1 MNQHAPGF
9 LHRHRHALLWVVKIV
24 VSGGLLYRLLSQVD
38 RTQLWNIGRTA
49 SIPWLLL
56 ALVLYL
62 VMVFVSCWR
71 WRLLLAAQHVPLP
84 FGMLTNSFL
93 VATFFNNF
101 LPSNI
106 GGDVIRIRD
115 TARAAGSRTIATTVV
130 FVDRGIGL
138 IGLVFVAAIG
148 ATMTARL
155 SDRIGP
161 VGPGILWAI
170 LAVGVLAA
178 GTAVMMP
185 QSIGIVLKP
194 LRRLHQ
200 EWVGKQIERLTVAL
214 SKFRDAPQALL
225 NGLIASIAVQGLLV
239 AFYAAIAQALHLH
252 ISIAYL
258 GIIVPVSFI
267 VQMLP
272 ISVNGFGVREQL
284 FSSYF
289 KLLGEPAVDG
299 FALSFMSALLIMLFS
314 VSGAVAYVTRRR
326 EHPAAPTTAQATTE
340 QQF

>member
-1 MNQHAPGF
+1 
-9 LHRHRHALLWVVKIV
+9 
-24 VSGGLLYRLLSQVD
+24 
-38 RTQLWNIGRTA
+38 
-49 SIPWLLL
+49 
-56 ALVLYL
+56 
-62 VMVFVSCWR
+62 
-71 WRLLLAAQHVPLP
+71 LLAAQHVPLP
-84 FGMLTNSFL
+84 FSMLTNSFL

-148 ATMTARL
+148 ATVTARL

-161 VGPGILWAI
+161 VGPGILWLV
-170 LAVGVLAA
+170 LAVGVIAA
-178 GTAVMMP
+178 GIAVMMP
-185 QSIGIVLKP
+185 QSVVIILKP

-200 EWVGKQIERLTVAL
+200 EWVGKQIERLTTAL
-214 SKFRDAPQALL
+214 NKFRESPQALL
-225 NGLIASIAVQGLLV
+225 NGVVASIGVQGLLV

-252 ISIAYL
+252 VSVAYL
-258 GIIVPVSFI
+258 GIVVPVSFI

-284 FSSYF
+284 FGSYF
-289 KLLGEPAVDG
+289 KLLGEPVVDG
-299 FALSFMSALLIMLFS
+299 LALSFMSALLIMLFS
-314 VSGAVAYVTRRR
+314 ISGAVAYLTRRR
-326 EHPAAPTTAQATTE
+326 EHPAAPTTARATE